1 MKTGEPTELRENTTE
16 PEKLENDAL
25 EAVTGGGYGYYRVR
39 QGDTLQGI
47 AQLLGIKVNTLMAL
61 NGIVNADLI
70 YPGQSLKYPC

>member
-1 MKTGEPTELRENTTE
+1 MKTGEPTELRENTIDPKE
-16 PEKLENDAL
+16 LENTEL
-25 EAVTGGGYGYYRVR
+25 EAVAGGGYGYYRVR

-47 AQLLGIKVNTLMAL
+47 AQLLGIKVNTLVAL